1 MALGKKTGGGSRK
14 GKPNKRTSALD
25 RAQAESAE
33 KIAGALGADAFPG
46 GAHDLLVALYKD
58 ITRPIELRL
67 DAAKAAIGYER
78 PKLASVN
85 SKVEGSLTLEQLV
98 SAVARRRA
106 DGESGE

>member
-14 GKPNKRTSALD
+14 GKPNKRTAALD
-25 RAQAESAE
+25 RAQAEAAE

-46 GAHDLLVALYKD
+46 GAHDLLMSVYKD
-58 ITRPIELRL
+58 TTLPMEQRI

-78 PKLASVN
+78 PRLATVN

-98 SAVARRRA
+98 LGVAERRLDRENG
-106 DGESGE
+106 D